1 MGLNQFYADMV
12 FEHGYYVGRSTPKE
26 DSLIFFHGCF
36 WKFVKA
42 IIFASLWQKGAG
54 HT

>member
-1 MGLNQFYADMV
+1 VALNQICVAV
-12 FEHGYYVGRSTPKE
+12 VHEHGFYSEPGIPKK

-54 HT
+54 QT

>member
-1 MGLNQFYADMV
+1 MGLNQTCAAVV
-12 FEHGYYVGRSTPKE
+12 FEHVHHTGLSIPEK
-26 DSLIFFHGCF
+26 DSLIFFRGCF

-42 IIFASLWQKGAG
+42 IIFASLWQKGAR